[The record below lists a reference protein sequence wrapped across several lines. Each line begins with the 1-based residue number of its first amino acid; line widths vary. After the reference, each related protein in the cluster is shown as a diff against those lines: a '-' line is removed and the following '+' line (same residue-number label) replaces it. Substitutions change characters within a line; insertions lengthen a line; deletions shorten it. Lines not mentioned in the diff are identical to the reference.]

1 MALHRV
7 RTYRADST
15 DDFDNA
21 PQDAIV
27 FIRSE
32 DKFCKFAYDPLA
44 SEWRRVAGRITS
56 VAGLSPVN
64 MVNGVLTFSPDLIE
78 VNLCTAP
85 QRSGH
90 FDITGLTG
98 LTAGKPVMIQQ
109 AVGPYTGKGSL
120 ADEAEMDQ
128 VLVAAS
134 VFNATTV
141 RAYWVSTGL
150 VIGHFKFTYM
160 TAE

>member
-1 MALHRV
+1 MALHRI
-7 RTYRADST
+7 RTYRADDTS
-15 DDFDNA
+15 DFDNA

-32 DKFCKFAYDPLA
+32 DKFCKFAYDPLKSA
-44 SEWRRVAGRITS
+44 WTRVAGRITS

-64 MVNGVLTFSPDLIE
+64 MINGVLTFSPDSVE
-78 VNLCTAP
+78 VNLCSLP

-128 VLVAAS
+128 VLVSAS
-134 VFNATTV
+134 VLSATTV
-141 RAYWVSTGL
+141 RAYWVSTGF
-150 VIGHFKFTYM
+150 VIGNFKFNYM
-160 TAE
+160 VAE